1 MAKNITFVEWSA
13 TGLPDGLSID
23 RDSGVI
29 SGTPTV
35 DPGTYTAT
43 IKVET
48 NYGEDEATIQIVV
61 AIPNSWKPVIDDGQT
76 INVDAGEEIEY
87 TVLGTNVTKTA

>member
-1 MAKNITFVEWSA
+1 MAKNITYVEWSA
-13 TGLPDGLSID
+13 TGLPAGLSID
-23 RDSGVI
+23 KDSGVI

-43 IKVET
+43 IKVKT
-48 NYGEDEATIQIVV
+48 NYGECEETITIVI

-87 TVLGTNVTKTA
+87 TVTGQNVTLS

>member
-13 TGLPDGLSID
+13 TNLPAGLSID
-23 RDSGVI
+23 KDSGVI

-43 IKVET
+43 IKVRT

-61 AIPNSWKPVIDDGQT
+61 AIPNSWKPVIDANQT
-76 INVDAGEEIEY
+76 VNCTVDEEVEY
-87 TVLGTNVTKTA
+87 TVTGQNVTIG